1 MEEEK
6 TVGLVETFDT
16 GELSTEL
23 IPPNFTD
30 PDDLFEILK
39 KTVSSYHPSNDL
51 EMINKAYE
59 LAKDAH
65 KDQKRKS
72 GEPYLIHP
80 VCVAIILAQLEM
92 DKETIVGGLL
102 HDVVEDTVMTSEE
115 IAAEFGDEVALLVDG
130 VTKLTQLNYVADKVE
145 VQAENLRKMFLAM
158 AKDIRVILVKLADRL
173 HNMRTAQYW
182 SPETQKKKARETMDI
197 YAPIAQRLGISKI
210 KVELD
215 DLSLKYLEPDVYYD
229 LPPKRENRLA
239 GARLLR
245 LS

>member
-80 VCVAIILAQLEM
+80 VCVAIILAQPDRPNSGEHPSCGHCRR
-92 DKETIVGGLL
+92 THSGC
-102 HDVVEDTVMTSEE
+102 
-115 IAAEFGDEVALLVDG
+115 AE
-130 VTKLTQLNYVADKVE
+130 
-145 VQAENLRKMFLAM
+145 
-158 AKDIRVILVKLADRL
+158 
-173 HNMRTAQYW
+173 RTCGNH
-182 SPETQKKKARETMDI
+182 SR
-197 YAPIAQRLGISKI
+197 
-210 KVELD
+210 
-215 DLSLKYLEPDVYYD
+215 
-229 LPPKRENRLA
+229 
-239 GARLLR
+239 
-245 LS
+245 

>member
-65 KDQKRKS
+65 KDQKRTSS
-72 GEPYLIHP
+72 GVSISRRIAGVHTTPTTMTKKPLMSP
-80 VCVAIILAQLEM
+80 TSMQVWVAS
-92 DKETIVGGLL
+92 ET
-102 HDVVEDTVMTSEE
+102 SSYW
-115 IAAEFGDEVALLVDG
+115 AA
-130 VTKLTQLNYVADKVE
+130 
-145 VQAENLRKMFLAM
+145 
-158 AKDIRVILVKLADRL
+158 
-173 HNMRTAQYW
+173 
-182 SPETQKKKARETMDI
+182 P
-197 YAPIAQRLGISKI
+197 
-210 KVELD
+210 
-215 DLSLKYLEPDVYYD
+215 
-229 LPPKRENRLA
+229 
-239 GARLLR
+239 
-245 LS
+245 

>member
-92 DKETIVGGLL
+92 DKETIVGWLL
-102 HDVVEDTVMTSEE
+102 HEFVEDT
-115 IAAEFGDEVALLVDG
+115 
-130 VTKLTQLNYVADKVE
+130 
-145 VQAENLRKMFLAM
+145 
-158 AKDIRVILVKLADRL
+158 
-173 HNMRTAQYW
+173 
-182 SPETQKKKARETMDI
+182 
-197 YAPIAQRLGISKI
+197 
-210 KVELD
+210 
-215 DLSLKYLEPDVYYD
+215 
-229 LPPKRENRLA
+229 
-239 GARLLR
+239 
-245 LS
+245 